1 MTQELEYT
9 VKLRNGVQY
18 QIELRDK
25 VLLEYYSKE
34 NNAQMLTIWT
44 ANRQEVLINPS
55 MIIAIE
61 KNTVKK
67 NTTEKSKKSWYRLL
81 ISKLNK

>member
-25 VLLEYYSKE
+25 VLLEYHSKE

-44 ANRQEVLINPS
+44 ADRQQVLINPS

-61 KNTVKK
+61 K
-67 NTTEKSKKSWYRLL
+67 SKKSWYKLL